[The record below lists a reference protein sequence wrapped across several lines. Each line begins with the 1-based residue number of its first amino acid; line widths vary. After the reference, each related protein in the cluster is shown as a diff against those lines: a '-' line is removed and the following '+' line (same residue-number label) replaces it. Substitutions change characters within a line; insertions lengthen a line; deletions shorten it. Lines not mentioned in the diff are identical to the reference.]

1 MPYDYLVRGRLFD
14 PHDGLW
20 SIMQIVKR
28 GKNKPTIRLF
38 TPSNAPQRRR

>member
-20 SIMQIVKR
+20 SITHIVRR
-28 GKNKPTIRLF
+28 GSKLPTIRLL
-38 TPSNAPQRRR
+38 TPSNPGHKHR